1 MPTWAS
7 LAINQL
13 VDETA
18 LNDAVSTSVFLVN
31 SGQTVPTGTL
41 CVSSTQAS
49 TWLQLDTSALPTG
62 TQLPTKQQI
71 IPAAITELDTILN
84 FASPSFCFEYNNL
97 LYYTDPTLNG
107 VIYFDPRTL
116 TDGSL
121 ASLIAIPSSS
131 GSSSFASRPTGAYFQ
146 TSSNKMFV
154 NSFYGG
160 GMSILDLTTNTVV
173 GNIAYATDGMYSRGN
188 IFPVDSLGEIWGL
201 GTSALLRINAS
212 TLAPISSSFTASG
225 AVFVCGMNSKIYVFT
240 DNTVN
245 NVQVY
250 DTSLN
255 PLSTITGL
263 CANVSNNGHNV
274 SRGYYADTTTGKI
287 YVGELSST
295 GAITV
300 IDTTT
305 DTISNRV
312 TVPLE
317 GKTYGGPSV
326 INYHP
331 IRNTIYVG
339 GSIFTNTDASDSE
352 ARMWA
357 FDVTTETIT
366 QTVSPSANVGITAVT
381 YYPIENS
388 VYVGS
393 AGEIP
398 ESSPNTDQS
407 TDGIVFK
414 FN

>member
-84 FASPSFCFEYNNL
+84 FASPSFCNVYNNL

-116 TDGSL
+116 TDG
-121 ASLIAIPSSS
+121 ASATLIPIPTNSI
-131 GSSSFASRPTGAYFQ
+131 GFDSRPTGAYFQ
-146 TSSNKMFV
+146 TSSNKLFV

-160 GMSILDLTTNTVV
+160 GMSVLDLTTNSIVS
-173 GNIAYATDGMYSRGN
+173 NIAYASDGMYSRGN
-188 IFPVDSLGEIWGL
+188 VFPVDSLNEIWGL
-201 GTSALLRINAS
+201 GNSSLLRINAT
-212 TLAPISSSFTASG
+212 TLAPITSSITAPG
-225 AVFVCGMNSKIYVFT
+225 AVFVCGINSKIYVFT
-240 DNTVN
+240 DNTAN
-245 NVQVY
+245 DILVY
-250 DTSLN
+250 DNTLTL
-255 PLSTITGL
+255 LSTITGL
-263 CANVSNNGHNV
+263 CANVSNNGNYV
-274 SRGYYADTTTGKI
+274 SRGYYADATNNKI
-287 YVGELSST
+287 YVGEIST
-295 GAITV
+295 TGGITIV
-300 IDTTT
+300 DATT

-312 TVPLE
+312 AVPLE
-317 GKTYGGPSV
+317 SQTYGAVTV

-331 IRNTIYVG
+331 IRNTVYVG
-339 GSIFTNTDASDSE
+339 GSIFSMTDASDSQ

-366 QTVSPSANVGITAVT
+366 QTVSPSANVGITAIT
-381 YYPIENS
+381 YYPTENS

-393 AGEIP
+393 AGQIP